1 MIVYVADV
9 TVETESKQHYMTG
22 AYTTR
27 KAALINALQLAG
39 YKGGNV
45 SKLVVGAAQSVA
57 TMYKDYL
64 TMKSPLEKIQQQLHF
79 TSAIKT
85 IKKG

>member
-27 KAALINALQLAG
+27 KAALINALQFIADKTDKPIKPEEMSRHNRGHFDNYMASLMMNYHG
-39 YKGGNV
+39 
-45 SKLVVGAAQSVA
+45 
-57 TMYKDYL
+57 L
-64 TMKSPLEKIQQQLHF
+64 TNDAFSIRALEVQE
-79 TSAIKT
+79 
-85 IKKG
+85 G